1 MAVEHGSFSKAAKL
15 MFVSSQA
22 VANAI
27 SAMEKDLQLSLF
39 DRSAHGTKPT
49 DYAMLL
55 VPKAKEALQA
65 YKALRSC
72 ADLLAEDNTDD
83 TDIAGALSVAVTSS
97 PYEGGV
103 IPKRLFDKFS
113 GRYPMVDLTGS
124 HNLSGVCI
132 SALLDGMVDA
142 AIILGRLDRRS
153 SDGIACEKLFDAYLR
168 VVVSRK
174 HPLSGKGTVSLRE
187 LSEHPMAKPSDLRFC
202 HPILSRQFANMGIRP
217 EFIDLDPT
225 LDDYHALIH
234 DECGVV
240 FVTYDPHLEKL
251 YTDVTFLSLS
261 IEKSIKIPVCL
272 VFKQGDKARIIS
284 ALQRFLI
291 KNIKTA

>member
-1 MAVEHGSFSKAAKL
+1 MAVEYGSFSKAAKL
-15 MFVSSQA
+15 LFVSPQA
-22 VANAI
+22 VAKAI
-27 SAMEKDLQLSLF
+27 SIMERELQLSLF
-39 DRSAHGTKPT
+39 NRSAHGIEPT
-49 DYAMLL
+49 DCAMLL
-55 VPKAKEALQA
+55 VPKAKDALQV
-65 YKALRSC
+65 YKTLKGY

-113 GRYPMVDLTGS
+113 GRYPMVDLTVS

-168 VVVSRK
+168 VVVSHR

-202 HPILSRQFANMGIRP
+202 HPILSRQFTNMGIRP
-217 EFIDLDPT
+217 KLINLDPT

-234 DECGVV
+234 DECGIV

-251 YTDVTFLSLS
+251 YTDVAFISLP
-261 IEKSIKIPVCL
+261 IEESIKIPVCL
-272 VFKQGDKARIIS
+272 AFKQGDKARAIS
-284 ALQRFLI
+284 VLQRFLI